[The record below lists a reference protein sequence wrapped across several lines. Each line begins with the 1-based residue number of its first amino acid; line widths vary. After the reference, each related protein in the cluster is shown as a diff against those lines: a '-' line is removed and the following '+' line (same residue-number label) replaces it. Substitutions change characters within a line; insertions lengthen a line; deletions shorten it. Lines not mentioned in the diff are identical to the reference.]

1 MGTTDTLTWYRMVT
15 GDSEHYGET
24 KFQGQDIVLIV
35 CKGKI
40 IGLIGDAIDAQMRRI
55 FVSHGSNEPC
65 LRKEMLI
72 SRLAEKRRNA
82 CLR

>member
-1 MGTTDTLTWYRMVT
+1 MTWYRMVT

-24 KFQGQDIVLIV
+24 KSQGQDIVLVV

-40 IGLIGDAIDAQMRRI
+40 IGLVGDAIDAQMRRI
-55 FVSHGSNEPC
+55 FVSHRSNELC
-65 LRKEMLI
+65 LHKEMLI
-72 SRLAEKRRNA
+72 SRLAEKYRNV